1 MLACFGVFIT
11 FTQSKVDHEADRAL
25 VSVSHK
31 EVVRFHVTVDEVVG
45 VHVFEAGDHL
55 IGQHAHG
62 LQSELAAAVLEQIF
76 ERVAEKLHDH
86 GLVITFN
93 SVPLNIGNTFYAAEK
108 KKSVNDLI

>member
-1 MLACFGVFIT
+1 MFASFGVFIT
-11 FTQSKVDHEADRAL
+11 FTQSKVDHEADRTL

-55 IGQHAHG
+55 ISQHAHG

-86 GLVITFN
+86 GLVIAFN